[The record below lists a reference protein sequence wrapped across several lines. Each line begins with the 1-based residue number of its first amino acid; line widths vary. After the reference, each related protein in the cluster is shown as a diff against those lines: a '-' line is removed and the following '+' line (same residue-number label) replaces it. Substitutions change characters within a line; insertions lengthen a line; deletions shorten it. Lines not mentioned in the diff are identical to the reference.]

1 MEKQGKKCKFLL
13 VVIVLAGLMSG
24 FMTMSYVYDKKKI
37 IPYGY
42 FMPKFDPR
50 ITVGFDTLCIKVL
63 DNADERSYTR
73 LERMCFSDEIPLSN
87 LFYYSLAMIK
97 KNQYK
102 YAYYDAYK
110 SIMYLYEQNPL
121 IWMPMDSVTNAIA
134 VSFLEKGVEMQDER
148 AWKEKYIR
156 DLRGW

>member
-1 MEKQGKKCKFLL
+1 MERKGKYSKCSF
-13 VVIVLAGLMSG
+13 VVLVLAGLISG
-24 FMTMSYVYDKKKI
+24 VITMSCLYDKKKI

-50 ITVGFDTLCIKVL
+50 ITVGFDTLCIKIL
-63 DNADERSYTR
+63 ESGDIRSYTR
-73 LERMCFSDEIPLSN
+73 LERMCFSGEIPLSN

-102 YAYYDAYK
+102 NAYYNVYK

-121 IWMPMDSVTNAIA
+121 VWMPIDSTTNAIA
-134 VSFLEKGVEMQDER
+134 VSFLEKGVMANDQR
-148 AWKEKYIR
+148 AWREKYIR
-156 DLRGW
+156 DLQGW

>member
-1 MEKQGKKCKFLL
+1 MEKKGKNCKIHL
-13 VVIVLAGLMSG
+13 VVLVLAGLISG
-24 FMTMSYVYDKKKI
+24 VITMSYVYDKKKV

-63 DNADERSYTR
+63 ESGDKRSYTH
-73 LERMCFSDEIPLSN
+73 LEQMCFSDEIPLSN

-97 KNQYK
+97 KNQYH

-110 SIMYLYEQNPL
+110 SIMYIYEQNPL

-134 VSFLEKGVEMQDER
+134 ISFLEKGVEMNDER
-148 AWKEKYIR
+148 AWREKYIR

>member
-1 MEKQGKKCKFLL
+1 
-13 VVIVLAGLMSG
+13 
-24 FMTMSYVYDKKKI
+24 
-37 IPYGY
+37 
-42 FMPKFDPR
+42 MPKFDPR

-110 SIMYLYEQNPL
+110 SIMYIYEQNPL

-156 DLRGW
+156 DMRGW